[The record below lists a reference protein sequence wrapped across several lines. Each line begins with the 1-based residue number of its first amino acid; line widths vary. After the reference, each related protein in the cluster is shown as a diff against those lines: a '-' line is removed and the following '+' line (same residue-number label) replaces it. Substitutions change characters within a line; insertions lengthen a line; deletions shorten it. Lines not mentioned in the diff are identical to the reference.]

1 MSILLGLP
9 LKRSAKVAC
18 KDFKMMWTVSR
29 VRERQVN
36 LGIFFSVLKGL
47 QIYFSSGAIS
57 PDGSVV
63 FFPSIIMTGIA
74 DNVWGRSQIAT
85 TDMDDSLLKISLPFE
100 YVF

>member
-1 MSILLGLP
+1 MCTHTHIRSVCAPTEIQGY
-9 LKRSAKVAC
+9 LKTSTNALY
-18 KDFKMMWTVSR
+18 
-29 VRERQVN
+29 ERQVN

-74 DNVWGRSQIAT
+74 DNV
-85 TDMDDSLLKISLPFE
+85 
-100 YVF
+100 